1 MTPTDVLPAKSDGA
15 RPVRVRFAPSPTG
28 SLHLGGAR
36 TAIYNWAFARACSGS
51 FILRIDDTDPERST
65 PENIAQIIS
74 ALQWLG
80 IDWDEGPVAGG
91 DYGPY
96 FQTERAAT
104 YVQALETLRANGW
117 AYRCF
122 CTPAELALMREA
134 ARAKGGSSGYDG
146 SCRALSEEQSQARAD
161 AGEPFVWRL
170 KIPADH
176 GPIAFDDAVCGHTE
190 FPEDSVDDFVL
201 VRSDGSPTYNFA
213 SIVDD
218 ATMAITHVIRGND
231 HVSNTPKQILVLE
244 GLGAQIPTFAHLSM
258 INGPDGKKLSKR
270 HGSTGVEEYA
280 DKGYLPEALMNYLA
294 LLGWS
299 LDGETTLIDADTLKT
314 RFSLEHVAK
323 RPANFDFAKLTW
335 MNGEYLRAMETD
347 QFAQLMVERLAREGL
362 CPPDDF
368 ARRPD
373 WYQALAP
380 MVSERA
386 KLLTD
391 IAPITRFLFV
401 DVVKP
406 DETARAKVL
415 DKDPELVQR
424 ALRATLEALEAVEI
438 WDVAHI
444 EAAMADLPDVVDAK
458 PRLAYQPLRV
468 AIAGSTVSLPL
479 NESMELLG
487 REKTLARIRTLLQTM
502 PEA

>member
-1 MTPTDVLPAKSDGA
+1 MSTDPVTTDTAA

-36 TAIYNWAFARACSGS
+36 TAIYNWAFARATGGS

-74 ALQWLG
+74 ALEWLG
-80 IDWDEGPVAGG
+80 IDWDEGPVRGG

-96 FQTERAAT
+96 FQTERAAS
-104 YVQALETLRANGW
+104 YVQALETLQANGW

-122 CTPAELALMREA
+122 CTPVELAAKREI
-134 ARAKGGSSGYDG
+134 ARAKGGSAGYDG
-146 SCRALSEEQSQARAD
+146 ACRTLSEEQSQARAN

-170 KIPADH
+170 KIPVDH
-176 GPIAFDDAVCGHTE
+176 GAIAFNDAVCGHTE
-190 FPEDSVDDFVL
+190 FPADSIDDFVL

-218 ATMAITHVIRGND
+218 AAMAITHVIRGND

-244 GLGAQIPTFAHLSM
+244 GLGAPIPNFAHLSM

-280 DKGYLPEALMNYLA
+280 DEGYLPEALMNYLA

-314 RFSLEHVAK
+314 HFNLEHIAK
-323 RPANFDFAKLTW
+323 RPANFDFTKLTW
-335 MNGEYLRAMETD
+335 MNSEYLRAMEPER
-347 QFAQLMVERLAREGL
+347 FAHLMVECLARAGL
-362 CPPDDF
+362 VAYDDF
-368 ARRPD
+368 EQRPD
-373 WYQALAP
+373 WYLTLTP
-380 MVSERA
+380 LVSERT

-391 IAPITRFLFV
+391 IAPMTRFLFV
-401 DVVKP
+401 DTVEP
-406 DETARAKVL
+406 DETARKKVL
-415 DKDPELVQR
+415 EKDPTLVER
-424 ALRATLEALEAVEI
+424 ALQVAQEILENIDPEN
-438 WDVAHI
+438 WDTEHI
-444 EAAMADLPDVVDAK
+444 EAAMADLPDSVGAK

-468 AIAGSTVSLPL
+468 AVAGSTVSLPL

-487 REKTLARIRTLLQTM
+487 REKTLARIRALL
-502 PEA
+502 